1 MEAFM
6 DVSTRPVRSP
16 FYRGALAAA
25 FLASSSGAV
34 AEVQYPPIS
43 SMSDFEKA
51 ALEARL
57 TSLATL
63 GANESEGC
71 DHCDVKL
78 TVSLDAEHNC
88 VQVDVI
94 GSTSPSEDDVGDEHL
109 GRGIARRIDPLV
121 QKIAGVKG
129 VTYRSDGNDF
139 W

>member
-1 MEAFM
+1 M
-6 DVSTRPVRSP
+6 DTAMRIVPSPLRS
-16 FYRGALAAA
+16 GALATA
-25 FLASSSGAV
+25 LLVTSYCAV

-43 SMSDFEKA
+43 AMSDFEKA

-71 DHCDVKL
+71 EHCDVKL
-78 TVSLDAEHNC
+78 AVSLDAEHNR

-121 QKIAGVKG
+121 QKITEIKG
-129 VTYRSDGNDF
+129 VTYRSDGNEF

>member
-1 MEAFM
+1 M
-6 DVSTRPVRSP
+6 DKAMTTAPSLLHSS
-16 FYRGALAAA
+16 ALAAA
-25 FLASSSGAV
+25 LLATSCVAS
-34 AEVQYPPIS
+34 AEVRYQPIS
-43 SMSDFEKA
+43 TMSDFEKA

-71 DHCDVKL
+71 ERCDVKL
-78 TVSLDAEHNC
+78 AVSLDAEHNR

-121 QKIAGVKG
+121 QKIEGVKG